1 MDGKVEGGRLY
12 ERVSRDI
19 AAAIAAGRYALGQRL
34 PAERHLAQNYAV
46 SRPTVREAIIALE
59 LDGLVEVRVGSGVY
73 VVAQHPRGG
82 KAAPT
87 DIGPFELTEARRAI
101 ESEACALAAQRIT
114 REELDELAGVVA
126 EMRAENER
134 DGLMSDDV
142 DRRFHLLVAGAS
154 QNSAMLAAVRMLWDA
169 RARSP
174 QYLLL
179 AAKAAAAGVRPRIEE
194 HAAILE
200 VLRGGDPDRA
210 RRVMQ
215 DHLTGVLESLLEA
228 TEVHE
233 LEQARA
239 RVAAHRARYSGVSGE
254 P

>member
-1 MDGKVEGGRLY
+1 MSGKVENGRLY
-12 ERVSRDI
+12 ERVARDI
-19 AAAIAAGRYALGQRL
+19 AEAIAAGRYAIGQRL

-73 VVAQHPRGG
+73 VTAQHPRGG

-114 REELDELAGVVA
+114 HQELDELAALVA
-126 EMRAENER
+126 EMRAENGR
-134 DGLMSDDV
+134 DVVMSEDA
-142 DRRFHLLVAGAS
+142 DRRFHLLVARAS
-154 QNSAMLAAVRMLWDA
+154 QNSAMVAAVQMLWDA

-174 QYLLL
+174 QYQLL
-179 AAKAAAAGVRPRIEE
+179 ADKAHAAGVRPRIEE
-194 HAAILE
+194 HAVILE
-200 VLRGGDPDRA
+200 ALRGGDPDRA
-210 RRVMQ
+210 RKVMQ
-215 DHLTGVLESLLEA
+215 DHLTGVLDSLLEA

-233 LEQARA
+233 MEQARA
-239 RVAAHRARYSGVSGE
+239 RVAAHRARYSGA
-254 P
+254 